1 MQEKRRFGTD
11 LEGGRANLLGSHF
24 GEDREGRYVSQIS
37 LRARMASEKQT
48 NLKLARGFKESL
60 RSALGDSAS
69 EALMKIG
76 KLPED
81 RLDPQGIEST
91 FNVVF
96 GHSPEGLSAVQ
107 KNVLEGTSSRLGVDL
122 EREDRFSGRKDFYIS
137 LVGLS
142 ERYRLKEMTGFGFA
156 GVLASVIS
164 SACCL
169 GPVAFALL
177 GFSSMS
183 AMMALADSMMYTYE
197 PYELALAVAFLG
209 TIVYFQLRKWNE
221 CNISGLRRNVGYVI
235 IPSVTMLVSYALIA
249 YFVGIAFYGWPL
261 HLLPG

>member
-1 MQEKRRFGTD
+1 MT
-11 LEGGRANLLGSHF
+11 
-24 GEDREGRYVSQIS
+24 
-37 LRARMASEKQT
+37 SEKQT
-48 NLKLARGFKESL
+48 DLKLAQGFKESL

-69 EALMKIG
+69 EALMRLG
-76 KLPED
+76 KMPED

-96 GHSPEGLSAVQ
+96 GASPEGLSVVQ

-122 EREDRFSGRKDFYIS
+122 EKEDQFSGKRDFYIS
-137 LVGLS
+137 LVGLAD
-142 ERYRLKEMTGFGFA
+142 RYRIKEMTGFGLA
-156 GVLASVIS
+156 GVIASLIS

-183 AMMALADSMMYTYE
+183 AMITLADSMMYVYE

-209 TIVYFQLRKWNE
+209 TIIYFQLKKRNE
-221 CNISGLRRNVGYVI
+221 CNISGLRRNIGYVI
-235 IPSVTMLVSYALIA
+235 IPAVTMLVSYALVA

>member
-1 MQEKRRFGTD
+1 M
-11 LEGGRANLLGSHF
+11 S
-24 GEDREGRYVSQIS
+24 
-37 LRARMASEKQT
+37 SEKQT
-48 NLKLARGFKESL
+48 DLKLARGFRESL

-69 EALMKIG
+69 EALIRIG
-76 KLPED
+76 KIPED

-96 GHSPEGLSAVQ
+96 GNSPDGLSAVQ
-107 KNVLEGTSSRLGVDL
+107 KKVLEGTSSRLGVDL
-122 EREDRFSGRKDFYIS
+122 QKEDQFSGGRDFYIS
-137 LVGLS
+137 MVSLA

-156 GVLASVIS
+156 GVIASLIS

-183 AMMALADSMMYTYE
+183 AMITLADSMMYAYE
-197 PYELALAVAFLG
+197 PYELALAVTFLG
-209 TIVYFQLRKWNE
+209 AVIYLQLKKRNE
-221 CNISGLRRNVGYVI
+221 CNISGLRRNIGYVA
-235 IPSVTMLVSYALIA
+235 IPAVTMLVSYALVA

>member
-1 MQEKRRFGTD
+1 MT
-11 LEGGRANLLGSHF
+11 
-24 GEDREGRYVSQIS
+24 
-37 LRARMASEKQT
+37 SEKQT
-48 NLKLARGFKESL
+48 DMKLAQGFKESL

-69 EALMKIG
+69 EALMRFG
-76 KLPED
+76 QMPED

-91 FNVVF
+91 FNLVF
-96 GHSPEGLSAVQ
+96 GASPEGLAAVQ

-122 EREDRFSGRKDFYIS
+122 EKEDEFSGKRDFYIS
-137 LVGLS
+137 LVGLANH
-142 ERYRLKEMTGFGFA
+142 YRIKEMTGFGFA
-156 GVLASVIS
+156 GVIASLIS

-183 AMMALADSMMYTYE
+183 AMITLADSMMYVYE

-209 TIVYFQLRKWNE
+209 TIVYFQLRKRNE
-221 CNISGLRRNVGYVI
+221 CNISGLRRNVGYVV
-235 IPSVTMLVSYALIA
+235 IPAVTMLVSYALIA

>member
-1 MQEKRRFGTD
+1 MT
-11 LEGGRANLLGSHF
+11 
-24 GEDREGRYVSQIS
+24 
-37 LRARMASEKQT
+37 SEKQADI
-48 NLKLARGFKESL
+48 KLARGFKESL

-69 EALMKIG
+69 EALMRIG
-76 KLPED
+76 KIPED
-81 RLDPQGIEST
+81 KLDPQGIEST

-96 GHSPEGLSAVQ
+96 GPSPAGLSAVQ

-122 EREDRFSGRKDFYIS
+122 EKEDEFSGRRDFYIS
-137 LVGLS
+137 LVGLA
-142 ERYRLKEMTGFGFA
+142 ERYRIKEMTGFGFA
-156 GVLASVIS
+156 GVIASLIS

-183 AMMALADSMMYTYE
+183 AMIALADSMMYVYE

-209 TIVYFQLRKWNE
+209 AIIYFQLRKRNE
-221 CNISGLRRNVGYVI
+221 CNISGLRRNVGYVV
-235 IPSVTMLVSYALIA
+235 IPAVTMLVSYALIA